1 MQTEVFSFLESS
13 VKFQLEIEKRT
24 NIFEILGP
32 QNEYYYYEGDEQYG
46 DDYYDNKKY
55 KETHNYGHMY
65 EGIKEFKNKQ
75 TIQRSE
81 QVLSFRTSNSVRI
94 FGSTGIPDANCMI

>member
-13 VKFQLEIEKRT
+13 VKFQLEIEKT

-32 QNEYYYYEGDEQYG
+32 QKEYYYYEGDEQYG

-55 KETHNYGHMY
+55 KDTYNYGHMY
-65 EGIKEFKNKQ
+65 EGIKAFKN
-75 TIQRSE
+75 
-81 QVLSFRTSNSVRI
+81 NAVR
-94 FGSTGIPDANCMI
+94 